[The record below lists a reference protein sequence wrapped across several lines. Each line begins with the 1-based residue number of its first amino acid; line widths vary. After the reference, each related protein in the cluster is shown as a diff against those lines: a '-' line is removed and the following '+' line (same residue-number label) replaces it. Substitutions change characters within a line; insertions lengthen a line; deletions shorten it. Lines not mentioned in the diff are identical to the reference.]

1 MVNEAE
7 NEEDDC
13 DGREILKPFI
23 PDLLRALVTLLKLSI
38 QQKHEPLQSEV
49 LNVLHSVCS
58 VILSDFG
65 QYFNDF
71 MPMMK
76 EILMNVGNET
86 MQDTKLRAKAIDTIG
101 SIFIAVSDCDDKSP
115 FTAGVHEVTQVLATF
130 LQ

>member
-65 QYFNDF
+65 
-71 MPMMK
+71 
-76 EILMNVGNET
+76 
-86 MQDTKLRAKAIDTIG
+86 
-101 SIFIAVSDCDDKSP
+101 
-115 FTAGVHEVTQVLATF
+115 
-130 LQ
+130 